1 MTKLQAQMTRTLKQ
15 RIVVTLT
22 ATLLAAALGGAFGYM
37 LGCAIT
43 LHAEKKAL
51 DQYAVRIHKIVQ
63 TFVDESFSI
72 LTTANA
78 SPYPYCSEAEIT
90 YFRSLIFRSEYE
102 RDLGRMRAGKIDCS
116 ATMGRLEQPI
126 TVSPPTFVNPDQTKM
141 YRNLP
146 PNDASNAQNNG
157 VQLGDAYIV
166 LTNYRFSSLG
176 TTPMHFLRTSIDAQN
191 GHVGPLRGDAQNLDR
206 KLLIKDGE
214 YWKNGTLYV
223 TRCMTRGNSCT
234 TTYISIHDALT
245 ADRYQI
251 LVCTILGGLV
261 GAFLGLFCSII
272 YRRSLSMEHQ
282 LRRSIRKDQVRITY
296 QPIVELVS
304 GRIVGAEALARWT
317 DEDGFAINPTVFVR
331 IAEECGIVGEL
342 TELVVRHALD
352 DFGETLRSH
361 PEFRIN
367 INITASDLAD
377 PKFIPMLERSLET
390 AQVSPRSLAIEI
402 TEGSTANRG
411 IAKEAIRQLREQG
424 HSVQI
429 DDFGTGYSSLAY
441 LHDLS
446 VDAIKIDRA
455 FTQAIGT
462 EAVTVGI
469 LPQILSMAQTL
480 NLQVIA
486 EGIETVEQALYFAG
500 SKMTILGQGW
510 LFGRPET
517 AANLLALL
525 AEAEE
530 KTTPVP

>member
-1 MTKLQAQMTRTLKQ
+1 MTRTLKQ
-15 RIVVTLT
+15 RVIVTLT
-22 ATLLAAALGGAFGYM
+22 ATTLAAVLGIAVGYM
-37 LGCAIT
+37 LGCAIVLRT
-43 LHAEKKAL
+43 AENAL
-51 DQYAVRIHKIVQ
+51 DQYTVRIHKIVQ
-63 TFVDESFSI
+63 TFIDESFSM
-72 LTTANA
+72 LKTANA
-78 SPYPYCSEAEIT
+78 SPYPYCSDAEIT
-90 YFRSLIFRSEYE
+90 YFRSLIFRSENL
-102 RDLGRMRAGKIDCS
+102 RDLGRMHNGKVDCS

-126 TVSPPTFVNPDQTKM
+126 AAPPPSMKNKDGTVV
-141 YRNLP
+141 YRFLP
-146 PNDASNAQNNG
+146 PLQIEDVQASGQSTNG
-157 VQLGDAYIV
+157 VRLDNSYV
-166 LTNYRFSSLG
+166 LLSPYRFSYLG
-176 TTPMHFLRTSIDAQN
+176 ATPMHFIRTATDAQS
-191 GHVGPLRGDAQNLDR
+191 GRISQLRGDAQNLDR

-214 YWKNGTLYV
+214 FWKNGTLYV
-223 TRCMTRGNSCT
+223 TRCMTSGTSCT
-234 TTYISIHDALT
+234 TAYISIREALA
-245 ADRYQI
+245 ADRSQI
-251 LVCTILGGLV
+251 VACTVLGGLV

-282 LRRSIRKDQVRITY
+282 LRRSIRNDQVRVVY

-317 DEDGFAINPTVFVR
+317 DEDGFTINPTIFVR
-331 IAEECGIVGEL
+331 IAEECGYAGEL
-342 TELVVRHALD
+342 TELVTRHVLG
-352 DFGETLRSH
+352 DFGEMLRSH

-377 PKFIPMLERSLET
+377 PNFSSMLERSLET
-390 AQVSPRSLAIEI
+390 AQVSPRCLAIEI

-411 IAKEAIRQLREQG
+411 VAKEAIRQLREQG

-500 SKMTILGQGW
+500 SEMTILGQGW
-510 LFGRPET
+510 LFGHPET
-517 AANLLALL
+517 AMSLQKLL
-525 AEAEE
+525 AEATE